1 MTRSTSALIT
11 ALLLSAAAASGLA
24 QDQPNREAMRERM
37 QNMTPEQKAALKEKL
52 REKWASMTPEERE
65 AARQR
70 MAERRPDA
78 AKRLPER
85 PGATASSPAPA
96 ASASS

>member
-11 ALLLSAAAASGLA
+11 ALLLAAAVAGGVAHA
-24 QDQPNREAMRERM
+24 QPDREALRERM
-37 QNMTPEQKAALKEKL
+37 QNMTPEQKAAMKEKL

-85 PGATASSPAPA
+85 PAAKAPSPGSVASEPS
-96 ASASS
+96 

>member
-1 MTRSTSALIT
+1 MTRSTIALFA

-24 QDQPNREAMRERM
+24 QAQPDREALRERM
-37 QNMTPEQKAALKEKL
+37 QNMTPEQKAAMKEKL
-52 REKWASMTPEERE
+52 REKWASMTPEDRE

-78 AKRLPER
+78 AKRLSER
-85 PGATASSPAPA
+85 PSVKAPSPGPIASEPS
-96 ASASS
+96 

>member
-11 ALLLSAAAASGLA
+11 ALVLAVAAVGAAQA
-24 QDQPNREAMRERM
+24 QPDREALRERM
-37 QNMTPEQKAALKEKL
+37 QNMTPEQKAAMKEKL

-85 PGATASSPAPA
+85 PGAKAPSPAPA
-96 ASASS
+96 ASEPS